1 MLGTGKECDHNVKHG
16 SRCGA
21 EQHEA
26 TCFISDSPHS
36 SWPMDHEN
44 ESEIL
49 AGFFF
54 FFLFSLSAFTSN
66 YKQWDSTFWWV
77 VFQFSAFNF
86 IGSILKSYA
95 LTCAFVTDNKPI

>member
-49 AGFFF
+49 AGFFSSSF
-54 FFLFSLSAFTSN
+54 SHFLHSQAITNSGIPPF
-66 YKQWDSTFWWV
+66 
-77 VFQFSAFNF
+77 
-86 IGSILKSYA
+86 GG
-95 LTCAFVTDNKPI
+95 